1 MTISQAPLLT
11 VACTVAFMVS
21 LACNAGAEEPR
32 AMGRIRVE
40 GNRLV
45 LDGREYRAIGVN
57 LPHLAS
63 GYNGTWRHC
72 GQIYGT
78 PEKMRAAVLA
88 AIDDAAAHDV
98 AFFRFFAMPTFS
110 GRKAWLYDADPAAYW
125 RQMDEVLG
133 VCRTKGIRVI
143 PVLGVTAWKEY
154 AKTEGPRAVLD
165 PESWV
170 YQEVHRFVTEFVGR
184 YKDDPV
190 ILAWALSNEAFLKAD
205 VETNRGDPASKGRE
219 VFAFDDLLD
228 IYRTWTAVIKSVDP
242 SAIVTSGDSG
252 VRDESAK
259 RRAGVAEARRQNT
272 WPPRIAPGVDTLKQS
287 LANLVESQQS
297 VDLASIHAYVRR
309 PGPGDGVRT
318 ADKLGT
324 IAFQAERVKALR
336 AAGKPVLIGE
346 FAQERPYFREDP
358 TGQVAL
364 EALDAF
370 EREGASLIAVWVW
383 HFRWQDIDHRPG
395 PGGDRFWNIDDASVH
410 PVLMER
416 MRAFNAQHARGGRG
430 LPATSSAD
438 GWRAG
443 EDERDIRDQRSR

>member
-1 MTISQAPLLT
+1 MASSTPRT
-11 VACTVAFMVS
+11 VAVAIV
-21 LACNAGAEEPR
+21 LAIVLAARTDAEERRPV
-32 AMGRIRVE
+32 GKVRVE

-63 GYNGTWRHC
+63 GHNGTWRHC

-78 PEKMRAAVLA
+78 KENMRAAVLA
-88 AIDDAAAHDV
+88 AIDDAAAHDI

-125 RQMDEVLG
+125 RQMDEVLA

-143 PVLGVTAWKEY
+143 PVLGVTAWKDY
-154 AKTEGPRAVLD
+154 AKTEGARAVLD

-170 YQEVHRFVTEFVGR
+170 YREVHGFVTEFVGR
-184 YKDDPV
+184 YKNDPL
-190 ILAWALSNEAFLKAD
+190 ILAWALSNEAFLEAD
-205 VETNRGDPASKGRE
+205 VDTSHGNPGSNAQG
-219 VFAFDDLLD
+219 VFTFDDLVE
-228 IYRTWTAVIKSVDP
+228 IYRTWTAVIKTVDP

-259 RRAGVAEARRQNT
+259 RRAAVAEARSRGT
-272 WPPRIAPGVDTLKQS
+272 WPPRIAPGFDTLEQS
-287 LANLVESQQS
+287 LANLVESQQA

-336 AAGKPVLIGE
+336 AAGKPVLVGE

-358 TGQVAL
+358 TGQAAL
-364 EALDAF
+364 EAIDAF
-370 EREGASLIAVWVW
+370 EREGASLVAVWVW

-416 MRAFNAQHARGGRG
+416 IKAFNAQHAGG
-430 LPATSSAD
+430 
-438 GWRAG
+438 
-443 EDERDIRDQRSR
+443 DQRLENAPP